1 MYDSE
6 KGYENS
12 TFDLGP
18 CIKSSGEE
26 AGRRDGSFQM
36 RNMPRHDGARD
47 GGKAWILNT
56 ELMLSCFAS

>member
-6 KGYENS
+6 KGYERL
-12 TFDLGP
+12 TFVLAP
-18 CIKSSGEE
+18 CIKGTGDE

-47 GGKAWILNT
+47 GGKA
-56 ELMLSCFAS
+56 